1 MQDWLKLATES
12 GKVTKLEK
20 PVRYILYSP
29 SKYKYVSQKPRVNKP
44 RTTQKTSSQSVTK
57 SKLNV
62 NEEITQLSLI

>member
-1 MQDWLKLATES
+1 LQDWLKLATES
-12 GKVTKLEK
+12 GKVKKLEK
-20 PVRYILYSP
+20 PVRYMYSAY
-29 SKYKYVSQKPRVNKP
+29 KYKYVSQKPRVNKP